1 MTQLELLCFRFSFYC
16 LWACIWFYP
25 DSVFTY
31 VRLAILLPLGGL
43 DWASQSTPGRT
54 THSSR
59 SPCRLHRVTFDS
71 RQGRLANRWCIWQIT
86 GGPKYFPEELRG
98 WLATRQTTCS
108 HNMCTVSYQ
117 WCKSKSTHASSHIN
131 QPQKACVTEVLFRLW
146 AVSVFPNHKTL
157 TRSLLRGIPE
167 EGEQVLA
174 ILSCCTDTK
183 RQGVSF
189 KGAQRTLVEYWNS
202 LLINDS
208 HQNYPQQL
216 TVEQLQHNINLQLS

>member
-16 LWACIWFYP
+16 QWVCIWFYP

-86 GGPKYFPEELRG
+86 GAQNTSLRNSVGDWQLVRQLVPTICALFPISGVR
-98 WLATRQTTCS
+98 A
-108 HNMCTVSYQ
+108 
-117 WCKSKSTHASSHIN
+117 
-131 QPQKACVTEVLFRLW
+131 KA
-146 AVSVFPNHKTL
+146 L
-157 TRSLLRGIPE
+157 TR
-167 EGEQVLA
+167 VL
-174 ILSCCTDTK
+174 I
-183 RQGVSF
+183 
-189 KGAQRTLVEYWNS
+189 
-202 LLINDS
+202 
-208 HQNYPQQL
+208 
-216 TVEQLQHNINLQLS
+216 